1 MFTRFLAVIL
11 FVILAPLFALLSVAI
26 LITSGRPVLFLQK
39 RVGQDGKNFCIFKF
53 RTMIQNAHR
62 DKIRW
67 QRDKP
72 ELWASYVENN
82 FKLEDDCR
90 ITKLGKFLRKTSL
103 DELPQLINIIKGDM
117 SFVGPRP
124 ILLREKKY
132 YGKDFTYYT
141 KLKPGVTGLW
151 QVSGRSSTTFKERVQ
166 YDISY
171 AKQKSL
177 WFDLK
182 IILKTIYVVL
192 FCKNSL

>member
-1 MFTRFLAVIL
+1 MFTKFLAVIL
-11 FVILAPLFALLSVAI
+11 FIILVPLFVLLSIAI
-26 LITSGRPVLFLQK
+26 IITSGRPIFFLQK
-39 RVGQDGKNFCIFKF
+39 RLGQGGQSFCMFKF
-53 RTMIQNAHR
+53 RTMMLIAHR
-62 DKIRW
+62 EKIRW

-72 ELWASYVENN
+72 ELWAVYESNN
-82 FKLEDDCR
+82 FKLQDDYR
-90 ITKLGKFLRKTSL
+90 VTKLGKFLRKTSL
-103 DELPQLINIIKGDM
+103 DELPQLINIIKGEM

-132 YGKDFTYYT
+132 YGADFKYYA

-151 QVSGRSSTTFKERVQ
+151 QVSGRSSTTFKERVK
-166 YDISY
+166 YDVSY